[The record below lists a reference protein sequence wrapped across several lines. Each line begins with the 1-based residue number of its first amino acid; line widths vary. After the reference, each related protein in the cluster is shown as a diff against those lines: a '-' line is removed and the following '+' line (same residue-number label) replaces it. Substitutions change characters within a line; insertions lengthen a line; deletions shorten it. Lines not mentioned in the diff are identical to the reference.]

1 MGKAFYNLKIFYLI
15 FALVLAQALAFA
27 ENRSADFVDDYLK
40 AENPGELRR
49 LLAYE
54 PMSDGQGLRAR
65 KENEIAE
72 LLFLALDKLSEAPK
86 PSSPQTKLKT
96 EQLIDLIVKSVE
108 ASKFRNR
115 ELSNTN
121 LDDKDVKILFKAL
134 RANLPIEESC
144 KLALA
149 KYLEKA
155 TETEGNYLKLFAA
168 GFASESERLALID
181 SWERSYFES
190 KKTYPVLLA
199 LPKYVSSY
207 EIFLKCVKN
216 FELSYGGGICLDGG
230 SVPIELTNGVRTY
243 TVYLQQ
249 SLFGK
254 YKESPVTIKI
264 ESNSDGYYTGET
276 LEFPASRKPSDSC
289 YKEFND
295 EMFFDA
301 LKGKSLSK
309 ESADKLE
316 EIAAN
321 SKDENVKKQIARLL
335 KALNCAAD

>member
-1 MGKAFYNLKIFYLI
+1 MKFFYLI
-15 FALVLAQALAFA
+15 FALMLAQALVFA
-27 ENRSADFVDDYLK
+27 EKSAADFVGDYLK

-49 LLAYE
+49 FLAYE
-54 PMSDGQGLRAR
+54 PMSDGQGLRER

-72 LLFLALDKLSEAPK
+72 LLFLTLDKLSEAPK
-86 PSSPQTKLKT
+86 PFCPQTKLKA
-96 EQLIDLIVKSVE
+96 EQIIDLIVKSVE

-134 RANLPIEESC
+134 RANLPIEEPC
-144 KLALA
+144 KLALVR
-149 KYLEKA
+149 YLEKA
-155 TETEGNYLKLFAA
+155 TETEENYLKLFAA
-168 GFASESERLALID
+168 RFTSESERLALID
-181 SWERSYFES
+181 SWEKSYFES

-199 LPKYVSSY
+199 MPKYVSSY
-207 EIFLKCVKN
+207 EMFLKCVKN
-216 FELSYGGGICLDGG
+216 FELSYDGGICLDGG
-230 SVPIELTNGVRTY
+230 SVPIKFTNGVRTY

-264 ESNSDGYYTGET
+264 ESNSDGYYTGEI
-276 LEFPASRKPSDSC
+276 LEFSALRKPSDFAC
-289 YKEFND
+289 EEFND
-295 EMFFDA
+295 ERFFDA

-309 ESADKLE
+309 ESADNLGK
-316 EIAAN
+316 IAAD